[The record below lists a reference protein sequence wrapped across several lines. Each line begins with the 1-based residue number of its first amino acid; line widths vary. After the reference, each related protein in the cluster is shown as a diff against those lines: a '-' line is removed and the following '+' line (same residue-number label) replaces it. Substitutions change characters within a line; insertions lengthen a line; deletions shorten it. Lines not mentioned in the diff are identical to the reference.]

1 MALGFTSSKADTS
14 LFYYNKGEVCVFVL
28 VYVDNIIVASSSQQT
43 VDALLKDL
51 KQDFALKDLGNL
63 HYFLGIEVKR
73 KEGGLVL
80 SQERYAVDI
89 LVRTGM
95 NKSKPIDTPLSSNE
109 KLSIEG
115 RTKLSPDDATRYR
128 SVVGAFN
135 I

>member
-1 MALGFTSSKADTS
+1 
-14 LFYYNKGEVCVFVL
+14 
-28 VYVDNIIVASSSQQT
+28 
-43 VDALLKDL
+43 LKDL

-63 HYFLGIEVKR
+63 HYFWGIEVKR

-80 SQERYAVDI
+80 SQERYVTVI

-109 KLSIEG
+109 KLSLEG
-115 RTKLSPDDATRYR
+115 KKLS
-128 SVVGAFN
+128 SVQMMLLGIGVWLEHFN